1 MKYYE
6 SNKYKHHETLQ
17 LSLFCQLGNVIEFDN
32 VYHIRNKMKKTLH
45 VCDNLQRNNVIGKL
59 LIISAMVIVL
69 ILQSE
74 LAKENIELKN
84 KMQ

>member
-1 MKYYE
+1 
-6 SNKYKHHETLQ
+6 
-17 LSLFCQLGNVIEFDN
+17 
-32 VYHIRNKMKKTLH
+32 MKKTLH